1 MTHWINTPCTDPAGR
16 VFITDGKV
24 YRAIFPDQENAV
36 RSVIE
41 NRGIAALMDDGFIAR
56 MRVSDRKLE
65 GFGMV
70 VEAEKAPF
78 DVPCERYTRAT
89 LRAAILRWLEI
100 YRRLL
105 PHGLVLLDAHFGNF
119 MLYGLSEPR
128 WIDLGS
134 IQPLPY
140 VENEKPFR
148 SFQRFWN
155 GMLAPLALI
164 ETQPRHTRL
173 ARLSMADQAYQGP
186 LTTVDEPPLSVDTL
200 VEDLCKQVV
209 AEIGTLDAERALD
222 RLSAFT
228 AQLSTNE
235 EGGARRRQESPAT
248 AIVKHIGERLASS
261 RARSVICLGADAFR
275 QLSGPWNGADVL
287 VIDEHESDLD
297 RLRKDT
303 ERMQGRGQLALCYG
317 HPVNRLFLKSAP
329 SADAVIAID
338 PLARYA
344 HRSHVEL
351 ENLSHIIGL
360 LGSRLAVI
368 LTPPENRA
376 RTEQMLR
383 QAYPSVSVETFSWFG
398 GGPAVVT
405 GKK

>member
-1 MTHWINTPCTDPAGR
+1 MTRWINTPCTDPAGR
-16 VFITDGKV
+16 VFIANERV
-24 YRAIFPDQENAV
+24 YRAIFPDQEDAV

-41 NRGIAALMDDGFIAR
+41 NREIAALMDDGLIAR
-56 MRVSDRKLE
+56 MRVSDRKVE

-78 DVPCERYTRAT
+78 DVPCERFTRAT
-89 LRAAILRWLEI
+89 LRTATLRWLEI

-105 PHGLVLLDAHFGNF
+105 PLGLVLLDAHFGNF

-128 WIDLGS
+128 WVDLGS
-134 IQPLPY
+134 IQPLPF
-140 VENEKPFR
+140 VEDEKPFR
-148 SFQRFWN
+148 SFKRFWN

-186 LTTVDEPPLSVDTL
+186 LTTVDEAPLPVDTL
-200 VEDLCKQVV
+200 VEDLHKQVV
-209 AEIGTLDAERALD
+209 SEIGALDAQRALD

-228 AQLSTNE
+228 AQLPNNE
-235 EGGARRRQESPAT
+235 EGDARRRQENPAT
-248 AIVKHIGERLASS
+248 AIVKHVGELLASG

-275 QLSGPWNGADVL
+275 QLSGSWGGADVL

-297 RLRKDT
+297 RLRKVT
-303 ERMQGRGQLALCYG
+303 ERRQGSGQLALCYG
-317 HPVNRLFLKSAP
+317 HPVNRLFLKNAP

-351 ENLSHIIGL
+351 ENLSHIIGS

-368 LTPPENRA
+368 LTAPEMRA

-383 QAYPSVSVETFSWFG
+383 QGYPSVSTENFSWFG
-398 GGPAVVT
+398 NGPTVVV